1 MKVNPIVLA
10 AVISAPVLTAADPQ
24 VVLGEGVGWAAR
36 SRVSGSVGL
45 FTPTG
50 ELGFEYTHMV
60 LPTLEIGAGAG
71 VGYLGPQASIMP
83 RLRTDQ
89 GPTALTFGASISG
102 GPYHD
107 PVLTFFCYPTSP
119 NTCMDTNTTVLW
131 VNLEVGV
138 QRTWRGGMTLH
149 VYGGAGRIVAHAAC
163 TGASCDSV
171 GGLTLPYLGIAI
183 GHTL

>member
-10 AVISAPVLTAADPQ
+10 AVISAPALTGADPQ
-24 VVLGEGVGWAAR
+24 VVLGEDVGWAAR

-83 RLRTDQ
+83 RLRTGQ
-89 GPTALTFGASISG
+89 GPTELTFGAGISG
-102 GPYHD
+102 GLYRD
-107 PVLTFFCYPTSP
+107 PPFFCEHTDP
-119 NTCMDTNTTVLW
+119 NKCMDTNTTVLW

-163 TGASCDSV
+163 TGPSCDSV